1 MIGIATRSLHY
12 DEKFYKNANAF
23 EPFRFADVRDSEAD
37 EAGVKCQFA
46 STAIEYL
53 LFGYGRHAWYGRS
66 LSIIF
71 HGELT
76 HLIV

>member
-12 DEKFYKNANAF
+12 DEESYKNADTF
-23 EPFRFADVRDSEAD
+23 EPFRFFNMRDSEAD
-37 EAGVKCQFA
+37 EAGAKCQFV

-53 LFGYGRHAWYGRS
+53 SFGYGRHAWYGRS